1 MPGGETLKGREKVKL
16 SRNLALTLR
25 VAAVLA
31 LGAALV
37 PMLATP
43 AQAQDPPTATINTPA
58 GGGTYYVGQSVTT
71 TFSCTEGTSGPG
83 LSSCN
88 DNTGATN
95 PFSAA
100 SDTMAFPDGTG
111 TLDTSTTGT
120 HTYTVTATSW
130 DDETGPASS
139 SSITYTVAGAPTA
152 TITSPSTGGT
162 YSVDQS
168 VPTTFSCTEGAFGT
182 GISSCDDSNGT
193 STASGGSGTLDTSTT
208 GTHTY
213 TVTATSS
220 DTGTGTASIS
230 YTVAGAPPPPPTPK
244 TITQTAPFTN
254 STTLAKSG
262 SFTDTLTTTGNTGAV
277 TFVTTSTP
285 PGSAG
290 GVKVSSSGVVTTTG
304 ALPAG
309 TYKASGTDS
318 DSSGD
323 TGTWTFSLTVSAT
336 AITQIGP
343 TTGST
348 KTGKAFTGQLKVSGS
363 SGTVTYVQA
372 TGALHLTVSSSGKV
386 SARATLAAGTYKAT
400 GTVKDTS
407 GDTGTWGYS
416 LIVVATKLTQSTPT
430 SATTTTDKVF
440 TSQLK
445 VSAAH
450 GKVAYAQS
458 TGAPELKVSASGV
471 VSAPATLAAGTYK
484 ATGTARDSLGDTG
497 TWSFALTVT
506 ANKLTQ
512 VAPTSGTTTPGKTF
526 TGQLEVSSAHGTVTY
541 SQSTGAPQLKVSASG
556 MVSAPAWLVAGTYKA
571 AGSARDSLGD
581 IGTWSFA
588 LTVTANK
595 LTQVAPT
602 TATTTPGKAFI
613 GQLELSGASGAVTYS
628 QLTGAP
634 HLTVSSSGKISAA
647 ATLPAGTYDAT
658 GSVKDTSGDTGTW
671 SFALTV
677 TTSKLFQVAP
687 TTATTTSGKAF
698 TGQLEVSGAS
708 GAVTYSQST
717 GALHL
722 TVSSS
727 GKISAA
733 ATLPAGT
740 YDTTGTMADS
750 SGAAGTWSFA
760 LTVVATKL
768 TQLAPDTAAT
778 ATGKGFT
785 GQLNVSGARGTVAYA
800 QSAGAPDLRISS
812 SGKVL
817 ALATLVA
824 GTYKASG
831 TVRDTLGDTGTWSFA
846 LTVAAT
852 KLNQVAPETGTTV
865 TGMAFSGQLKASGA
879 HGTVTY
885 AQSTGATVLKV
896 SSSGKV
902 SAGTTIVAGTYR
914 ATGSIRD
921 VLGDI
926 GNWSFALKVV
936 ATKIGQAAP
945 QTATIATG
953 KAFAGQ
959 LSASGSQGAVTYAQ
973 SKGAPYLIVSSSGKV
988 STPQSLVAGTYKAS
1002 GTVRDTLGDT
1012 GTWSFALKVVA
1023 TKIGQAAPQT
1033 ATIATGKAFAGQL
1046 SASGSQGAV
1055 TYAQSKGAPYLIV
1068 SSSGK
1073 VSTPQSLVAGTYKA
1087 SGTVRDTLGDTG
1099 TWSFALKV
1107 VATKIGQAAPLSA
1120 TSTAAKS
1127 FTGRLKVSGSHG
1139 TVTYAQATGAP
1150 QVKVASSGMISAAT
1164 GLAAGLYKA
1173 SGTVRDSLGD
1183 TGTWS
1188 FALKVLP
1195 SKLTQIAPDTATSKA
1210 GKAFTG
1216 QLKVSGAHG
1225 TVTYAQTT
1233 GAPHVKVSSSGKIS
1247 ATAGLAAGVYKA
1259 KGTAKDAYGDTG
1271 TWTFTLSVK
1280 GSKLTQSAPMTGTT
1294 TAGKAYT
1301 TKLAVSGARGTVTFI
1316 QSTTGTQILTVLAS
1330 GTLLAPDIY
1339 TPGTYKVT
1347 GTMKDSFG
1355 DTGTWSFVLT
1365 VEAAAPPPALQHG

>member
-162 YSVDQS
+162 YSVGQS
-168 VPTTFSCTEGAFGT
+168 VPTIFSCAEGAFGT

-193 STASGGSGTLDTSTT
+193 STASGGSGTLNTSTT

-602 TATTTPGKAFI
+602 TATTTPGKAFT

-1023 TKIGQAAPQT
+1023 TKIGQAAP
-1033 ATIATGKAFAGQL
+1033 
-1046 SASGSQGAV
+1046 
-1055 TYAQSKGAPYLIV
+1055 
-1068 SSSGK
+1068 
-1073 VSTPQSLVAGTYKA
+1073 
-1087 SGTVRDTLGDTG
+1087 
-1099 TWSFALKV
+1099 
-1107 VATKIGQAAPLSA
+1107 LSA